1 MKSLP
6 ALEKITR
13 RAQQLTKERGWLYSL
28 DHQRLVSPSQHAALN
43 TLLQSAGSIIVK
55 RAIIIIHDKLKALGL
70 PIWQVG
76 YIHDEIQLLAREELA
91 EQYRQPLLDAF
102 KEAGEYYHF
111 RCPIEG
117 EVKIGK
123 NWSECH

>member
-55 RAIIIIHDKLKALGL
+55 RALVIANDKMKTAGL

-76 YIHDEIQLLAREELA
+76 FIHDELAFIVPENLVDSYPQL
-91 EQYRQPLLDAF
+91 LLDAF
-102 KEAGEYYHF
+102 VEAGEYYKF

-117 EVKIGK
+117 EVKIGR